1 MRIYINSII
10 YWIMRWDEL
19 SDLTTTTKF
28 NVNVNGPTEKRG
40 QHSIYFSLIYSNWER
55 KREREGEKIVIRSKT
70 LNIKQIYC
78 KERIK
83 YKMRKKNSK
92 KYI

>member
-1 MRIYINSII
+1 MDRPRREDSTQSTFHLFTVI
-10 YWIMRWDEL
+10 
-19 SDLTTTTKF
+19 
-28 NVNVNGPTEKRG
+28 
-40 QHSIYFSLIYSNWER
+40 ER
-55 KREREGEKIVIRSKT
+55 EREREGEKIVIRSKT

>member
-1 MRIYINSII
+1 MDRPRREDSTQSTFHLFTVI
-10 YWIMRWDEL
+10 E
-19 SDLTTTTKF
+19 
-28 NVNVNGPTEKRG
+28 
-40 QHSIYFSLIYSNWER
+40 
-55 KREREGEKIVIRSKT
+55 REREGEKIVIRSKT